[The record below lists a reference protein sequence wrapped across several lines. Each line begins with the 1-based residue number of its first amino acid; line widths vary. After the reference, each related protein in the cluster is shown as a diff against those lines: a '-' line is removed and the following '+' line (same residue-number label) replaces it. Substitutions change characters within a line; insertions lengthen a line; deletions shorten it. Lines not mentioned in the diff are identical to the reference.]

1 MHTDNDDNFGDRI
14 HPLQKFLRVNCRLKK
29 SLVKRSH
36 LQCTFREITKG
47 KMKNRME
54 YKN

>member
-1 MHTDNDDNFGDRI
+1 MHTDNDDNFGDSI
-14 HPLQKFLRVNCRLKK
+14 LSLQEFLTANCRLKK

-47 KMKNRME
+47 KMKNRTE